1 MKMNINNAGDFV
13 KDAYL
18 NGYLKALQDLA
29 DWEIN
34 YLNQDDS
41 DALKEWENSYT
52 VRVVMRGKILGIS
65 EETSNENYAKVLEA
79 KVNAMATPWKEYN
92 VDVVVA

>member
-13 KDAYL
+13 KDSFL

-34 YLNQDDS
+34 YLDQDDS
-41 DALKEWENSYT
+41 NAVKEWDNNYA
-52 VRVVMRGKILGIS
+52 VRVVMRGKVLGIS

-79 KVNAMATPWKEYN
+79 KVNAMAMPWKEYT
-92 VDVVVA
+92 VDIAVA

>member
-29 DWEIN
+29 D
-34 YLNQDDS
+34 
-41 DALKEWENSYT
+41 
-52 VRVVMRGKILGIS
+52 
-65 EETSNENYAKVLEA
+65 
-79 KVNAMATPWKEYN
+79 
-92 VDVVVA
+92 